1 MKLSGRVEKWVIGV
15 LGVVCAVVLA
25 KMVVQLSG
33 LRGGGGRVSASTA
46 AAVKGALGKGGRA
59 GDELSR
65 YDSVVRLDLLKQLQ
79 DRPLP
84 ELDRSP
90 FEFEAAPVRPAPA
103 PASTAAAPPP
113 AQPPA
118 PPPISVKPMGYSET
132 AGGVREVY
140 MSEEDQ
146 VYVVHE
152 GETIAGKYKILKIT
166 PKIVTVEDVT
176 SHQTAD
182 LPIPE

>member
-1 MKLSGRVEKWVIGV
+1 MKLASRTEKWAIGV
-15 LGVVCAVVLA
+15 LGTVCAVLLANMVL
-25 KMVVQLSG
+25 QLSG
-33 LRGGGGRVSASTA
+33 LRAGGGRVSASTA
-46 AAVKGALGKGGRA
+46 AKGAFANGGSP
-59 GDELSR
+59 GDELGR
-65 YDSVVRLDLLKQLQ
+65 YDPVVRLDLLKQLQ

-90 FEFEAAPVRPAPA
+90 FEFVETHARPAPA
-103 PASTAAAPPP
+103 PAPAAAPPP

-118 PPPISVKPMGYSET
+118 PPPISVKPVGYSEG

-152 GETIAGKYKILKIT
+152 GDTVAGKYKILKIT
-166 PKIVTVEDVT
+166 PKMVTVEDVT
-176 SHQTAD
+176 THQTAD